1 MNNAK
6 EFSRKIFG
14 GPDRR
19 QDPGPHLRKFWA
31 SIPDADPIKTALRDA
46 LLQRPDIENEEDLWS
61 RAVPIVIHGDSFPA
75 ADYSCMAVSWSGFLA
90 QNLPTKHTKM
100 LLSALLNKCK
110 TEATSAFNGKNK
122 YCEIKKKKALQLS
135 SGA

>member
-6 EFSRKIFG
+6 EFSRKFLG
-14 GPDRR
+14 GPDRH
-19 QDPGPHLRKFWA
+19 QDPGPHLRRFWA
-31 SIPDADPIKTALRDA
+31 SIPDADPRKTAIRDA

-122 YCEIKKKKALQLS
+122 YCEIK
-135 SGA
+135 

>member
-6 EFSRKIFG
+6 EFSRIFLG
-14 GPDRR
+14 GPDRH
-19 QDPGPHLRKFWA
+19 QDPGPHLQRFWA
-31 SIPDADPIKTALRDA
+31 SIPDADPRKTAIRDA

-90 QNLPTKHTKM
+90 QHLPTKHTKM

-110 TEATSAFNGKNK
+110 AEATSAFKNGNK
-122 YCEIKKKKALQLS
+122 QYYSQFLVLHYFVE
-135 SGA
+135 